1 MSSLQYDQEDSKRKT
16 RYLIGGTLVVAVF
29 IIVLW
34 MGTGGSAS
42 VFKSISES
50 LTGTPTTL
58 TSSCTCPTTPGVLS
72 TGNIGYVEPM
82 GQEQHEGNSPYF
94 VTDCESD
101 AKALMM
107 YLQDPY
113 ALAIAQ
119 SMTRQDLGGVP
130 PKQLFFSWDD
140 KDKKCNF
147 HLACPQLSDCGD
159 TRYATGIVK
168 M

>member
-1 MSSLQYDQEDSKRKT
+1 MNQSDQQEDTWRKM
-16 RYLIGGTLVVAVF
+16 RYFVGGTAVIVVF
-29 IIVLW
+29 IVVIW
-34 MGTGGSAS
+34 MGTGGTAS

-50 LTGTPTTL
+50 LAGTKTTL
-58 TSSCTCPTTPGVLS
+58 TTSCACPTVPGTLS
-72 TGNIGYVEPM
+72 MGNIGYVEPM

-94 VTDCESD
+94 VTDCETD
-101 AKALMM
+101 AKALMA

-119 SMTRQDLGGVP
+119 SMTRQDLGGLP

-140 KDKKCNF
+140 QEKKCNF
-147 HLACPQLSDCGD
+147 HLACPELSDCGNS
-159 TRYATGIVK
+159 RYATGIVK